1 MSRTPAKFRR
11 MRPILFGKQKC
22 TVAFAPWSMNGSGR
36 GLTRMGV
43 NRHPP
48 GTSSELHGPFR
59 PYWST
64 RRNTKRALNSP
75 QDQQFRNYSSAN
87 HTRFLTNGT
96 TSSWRQP
103 RKQVDTSL
111 PLWRA
116 TGRQACAS
124 PALSGAVAIFWLAD
138 HAGEH
143 QSLVSAGVCTSVR
156 RARTAAQLIDLAAER
171 LLKWRFDGPCWQND
185 ANRKHFTMRVATAS
199 LGLSLTA
206 SKNFLLECAQHP
218 ACTNFGPPTFSL
230 RDIAVGLQNSL
241 ELSQKLLRPFAS
253 APQAEVKDYSASR
266 PAILP
271 KICLMILPPSIV

>member
-185 ANRKHFTMRVATAS
+185 ANRKHRLTGELSMYVSRKRLQSYRQEVGVNWVTRHQPEIERRRAHLYARQ
-199 LGLSLTA
+199 LGTVDVGQQEPGEEVL
-206 SKNFLLECAQHP
+206 QHP
-218 ACTNFGPPTFSL
+218 AGRLTWIYKATPEMQFIRVLTV
-230 RDIAVGLQNSL
+230 D
-241 ELSQKLLRPFAS
+241 
-253 APQAEVKDYSASR
+253 
-266 PAILP
+266 
-271 KICLMILPPSIV
+271 